1 VPSLAECQTIFKKPE
16 LAGQLAYIR
25 AHFADIPTIIEKL
38 ETKNLPLTDAFKL
51 VDDFNSKLSKNN
63 TKTCNILT
71 SKLSDLLKKNTGLS
85 ILRKANNILNGNFT
99 NESHDTEIPVGA
111 EKSYIFKYCPTTSC
125 DVERSFSSYKTI
137 LEEKRQ
143 NFLVENIERY
153 LVIYCN
159 K

>member
-1 VPSLAECQTIFKKPE
+1 
-16 LAGQLAYIR
+16 
-25 AHFADIPTIIEKL
+25 
-38 ETKNLPLTDAFKL
+38 
-51 VDDFNSKLSKNN
+51 
-63 TKTCNILT
+63 
-71 SKLSDLLKKNTGLS
+71 LS